1 MVKEALN
8 LVDWDRNGLLDFE
21 EVVLLMHCYRHTE
34 GFTLDE
40 LQTLTA
46 IYSDVVDQV
55 ARRREG
61 MNLLP
66 AEMLGD
72 VLVQFFGPAQA
83 QKARFMQQECIA
95 RMAKRE
101 DHSSTAELG

>member
-1 MVKEALN
+1 
-8 LVDWDRNGLLDFE
+8 
-21 EVVLLMHCYRHTE
+21 MHCYRHTE